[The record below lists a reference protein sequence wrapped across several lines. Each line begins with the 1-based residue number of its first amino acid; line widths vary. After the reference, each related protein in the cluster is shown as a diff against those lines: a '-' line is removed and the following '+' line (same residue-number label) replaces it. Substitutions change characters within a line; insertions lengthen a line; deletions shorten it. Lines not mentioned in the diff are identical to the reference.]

1 MQNRVL
7 VSMSLDTLQE
17 EEESLKVGQKMAI
30 YMQSVEFSFEN
41 VKEICHD
48 GDNVATNILV
58 DLDDPIHDTP
68 PIKTKPI
75 C

>member
-1 MQNRVL
+1 
-7 VSMSLDTLQE
+7 MSLDTLQE
-17 EEESLKVGQKMAI
+17 EEAGLKVGQKMAI

-48 GDNVATNILV
+48 GDDVATNSLV
-58 DLDDPIHDTP
+58 ELDDSIHDTP
-68 PIKTKPI
+68 PIKTKKI